1 MKDLCVPIPNF
12 GEQEIADIELRVGD
26 EKILY
31 SFRVESFPWD
41 VEDELSIEDDEITNS
56 LARIHRLKKA
66 IESYDPGWELIQIFT
81 PNENAQYIQV
91 LYRQR
96 KKI

>member
-12 GEQEIADIELRVGD
+12 GDQEIADIELRIGD
-26 EKILY
+26 KKITY

-41 VEDELSIEDDEITNS
+41 IKDELSTKDDEITNS
-56 LARIHRLKKA
+56 LARIHRLKKS

-81 PNENAQYIQV
+81 PNENAQHIQV
-91 LYRQR
+91 LYRRRQ
-96 KKI
+96 KV